1 MNKFTK
7 EMVDEYANKLLI
19 GLTAEEN
26 QMVLDEFS
34 VIDESINV
42 INNIKDIDKVEPMTF
57 PFDLELNDD
66 YLREDVYNNEITFDD
81 MKINVKDY
89 EDNRVKVPK
98 VVE

>member
-42 INNIKDIDKVEPMTF
+42 INNIKDIDKVEPMTHC
-57 PFDLELNDD
+57 LDD
-66 YLREDVYNNEITFDD
+66 FTYELREDEVIESVDIGDLLSNCDVHTEREVEI
-81 MKINVKDY
+81 
-89 EDNRVKVPK
+89 PK
-98 VVE
+98 VVGE